1 MFPDVVTQTQK
12 TLYNS
17 TQTAILSQLAF
28 NTNNN
33 TPDKLTNKGLKNMV
47 QNTKEA
53 LKETSSETIDSKCRL
68 VIKQVLASQDDLLK
82 RITALESAIDKS
94 IKQEPMTSEHQDKLF
109 EALCKAKAKMT
120 VGFEK
125 TGTSNRGYFATY
137 PDLVHHAKP
146 FLTAEGIDIIH
157 EPIERGNLDFLKTTV
172 SHVSGQWRSSICAI
186 RPDFEKGI
194 KSPSQAYAAALT
206 SMKRY
211 VYAALLNL
219 HTGGD
224 KE

>member
-1 MFPDVVTQTQK
+1 
-12 TLYNS
+12 
-17 TQTAILSQLAF
+17 
-28 NTNNN
+28 
-33 TPDKLTNKGLKNMV
+33 MV
-47 QNTKEA
+47 QSTTKEVS
-53 LKETSSETIDSKCRL
+53 KEASQETIDIKCRSA
-68 VIKQVLASQDDLLK
+68 VKQINVSQENLSKKIDALETTLDG
-82 RITALESAIDKS
+82 IATAL
-94 IKQEPMTSEHQDKLF
+94 KQEPLASEQQDKLF

-120 VGFEK
+120 VDFEK

-146 FLTAEGIDIIH
+146 FLAAEGIDIIH
-157 EPIERGNLDFLKTTV
+157 EPIEQGNRDFLKTTV
-172 SHVSGQWRSSICAI
+172 THASGQWRSSICAI
-186 RPDFEKGI
+186 RPDYEKGI
-194 KSPSQAYAAALT
+194 KSPNQAYAAALT